1 MPQNNLYSTIKMHMM
16 KFLLSVV
23 PLFITFLGVAQVQ
36 VDLKGFKPGSDTKV
50 MQREQLL
57 EVSWPAGKE
66 GTGKIIVDLAAARPL
81 FREISLNKKL
91 ITANVDPAFVLTVGK
106 RDLLSQNGWNIF
118 FDKVPN
124 RPHQSYPVA
133 IKKSKAS
140 VKTAGSRTVISI
152 GQVTAE
158 SFTGT
163 LEITLYNG
171 SPLFNIAAVLTT
183 EADAKAIVFDAGM
196 VSRTPDWQQV
206 SWITTGDSLVNS
218 RVSITDTAQ
227 PLAVK
232 YRAIAATGKQG
243 TLAVFPP
250 PHQYFYPLDEAF
262 NLQFT
267 WYGSQYRQMIDAYGI
282 GIRQELQGD
291 KRFVPWFNAPPGTK
305 QRLNFFCLLSTESE
319 AAAFTS
325 VKRFTHNDSYVKLPG
340 FKTMSS
346 HFHNEFIM
354 NVVMPGKPVPE
365 HPEFVKVLKQLG
377 VDIVHLG
384 EFHYTA
390 DPRGP
395 DEKRLPQ
402 LKALFDLCEKQSDT
416 GFLLLPGEEPNE
428 FFGGHWLEI
437 FPRPVYWVMS
447 RKAGVP
453 YVEEKPGYGK
463 VYHIGNKQ
471 EMLRL
476 LEEERGLAWTAHPR
490 TKGSVNTP
498 DIYNHEAFFL
508 SDRFM
513 GGAWKAM
520 PADLSQPRLGKRVL
534 DLLDDMNNWGTKKTI
549 IAEADLFTIT
559 QHNEMYA
566 HMNVNYLMLD
576 KLPAYKDGWQPV
588 LDAMQYGRFFGTTGE
603 VLMPSL
609 KINGH
614 ISGDSLQ
621 LPANGVTTVA
631 LTLNWTFPMNFI
643 EIISGDG
650 DKVYREKI
658 DLSNTQAF
666 GEKTFTFN
674 SKLAGRKWVRVE
686 AWDVAANGAFSQ
698 TFYLR

>member
-1 MPQNNLYSTIKMHMM
+1 M
-16 KFLLSVV
+16 KLALLLAI
-23 PLFITFLGVAQVQ
+23 PIFITVAAVAQVRA
-36 VDLKGFKPGSDTKV
+36 DLEKFKPDEGTVVS
-50 MQREQLL
+50 QRGQLL
-57 EVSWPAGKE
+57 EVSWPAGNSHS
-66 GTGKIIVDLAAARPL
+66 GKVVFDLEPTRPL
-81 FREISLNKKL
+81 FKEISLGKKL

-124 RPHQSYPVA
+124 RPYQSYPLA
-133 IKKSKAS
+133 IKKNAAS
-140 VKTAGSRTVISI
+140 VRTEGSRTIVSI
-152 GQVTAE
+152 GLMTAE
-158 SFTGT
+158 SFAGT
-163 LEITLYNG
+163 LEVTFYNG
-171 SPLFNIAAVLTT
+171 SPLFNVAAVIAT

-196 VSRTPDWQQV
+196 VSRSPDWQRV
-206 SWITTGDSLVNS
+206 SWMNTGDSLVQMP
-218 RVSITDTAQ
+218 VAAGDTARNQ
-227 PLAVK
+227 AVK
-232 YRAIAATGKQG
+232 YRAIAAAGKQG
-243 TLAVFPP
+243 SLVVFPP

-262 NLQFT
+262 NLRFT
-267 WYGSQYRQMIDAYGI
+267 WYGSEYRRLVNGYGI

-291 KRFVPWFNAPPGTK
+291 KRFVPWFNAPPATK
-305 QRLNFFCLLSTESE
+305 QRLNFFCLLNAEND
-319 AAAFTS
+319 AAAFAA
-325 VKRFTHNDSYVKLPG
+325 VKQFTHNDRYVRLPG

-354 NVVMPGKPVPE
+354 NVVMAGKPVPE
-365 HPEFVKVLKQLG
+365 HPEFVKVFKEMGL
-377 VDIVHLG
+377 DIVHLA

-390 DPRGP
+390 DPKGP

-402 LKALFDLCEKQSDT
+402 LKALFELCEQQSDK

-428 FFGGHWLEI
+428 FFGGHWLEL

-447 RKAGVP
+447 RKPGVP
-453 YVEEKPGYGK
+453 YMEERPGYGK
-463 VYHIGNKQ
+463 VYHVGNKQ
-471 EMLRL
+471 DMLRL
-476 LEEERGLAWTAHPR
+476 LEDEKGLAWTAHPR

-498 DIYNHEAFFL
+498 DIYNHEDFFL

-513 GGAWKAM
+513 GAAWKAM

-534 DLLDDMNNWGTKKTI
+534 DLLDDMNNWGTKKTVI
-549 IAEADLFTIT
+549 CEADLFTVT

-576 KLPAYKDGWQPV
+576 KLPAYKDSWLPI
-588 LDAMQYGRFFGTTGE
+588 LDAMQHGRFFGTTGE

-621 LPANGVTTVA
+621 LPPGGAA
-631 LTLNWTFPMNFI
+631 DIELALNWTFPMNFV

-650 DKVYREKI
+650 AKVYREKI
-658 DLSNTQAF
+658 DLTDTQAF
-666 GEKTFTFN
+666 GEKTFTFK
-674 SKLAGRKWVRVE
+674 SQLAGRKWVRVE

-698 TFYLR
+698 TFYVR

>member
-1 MPQNNLYSTIKMHMM
+1 M
-16 KFLLSVV
+16 KVLLLSVI
-23 PLFITFLGVAQVQ
+23 PIFITTIAAAQVRA
-36 VDLKGFKPGSDTKV
+36 DLKSFKAGNETAVS
-50 MQREQLL
+50 QRGQLL
-57 EVSWPAGKE
+57 EINWPAGQS
-66 GTGKIIVDLAAARPL
+66 TSGKVIFDLEPSHPL
-81 FREISLNKKL
+81 FKAISLGNKL

-124 RPHQSYPVA
+124 RPHQSYPLA
-133 IKKSKAS
+133 IKKNSAS
-140 VKTAGSRTVISI
+140 VRTEGSRTVVSI
-152 GQVTAE
+152 GTLTAE
-158 SFTGT
+158 SFSGT
-163 LEITLYNG
+163 LEVTFYNG
-171 SPLFNIAAVLTT
+171 SPLFNIAAVIAT
-183 EADAKAIVFDAGM
+183 EADAKAIVFDAGI
-196 VSRTPDWQQV
+196 VSRSPDWQQV
-206 SWITTGDSLVNS
+206 SWISTGDSLAQS
-218 RVSITDTAQ
+218 RVTAGDTARNM
-227 PLAVK
+227 AVK

-243 TLAVFPP
+243 ALVMFPP

-267 WYGSQYRQMIDAYGI
+267 WYGSNYRRLLNGYGI

-291 KRFVPWFNAPPGTK
+291 KRFVPWFNAPPATK
-305 QRLNFFCLLSTESE
+305 QRLNFFCLLNAESDAQAF
-319 AAAFTS
+319 AA
-325 VKRFTHNDSYVKLPG
+325 VKRFTHNDRYVQLPG

-354 NVVMPGKPVPE
+354 NVVMAGKPVPE
-365 HPEFVKVLKQLG
+365 HPEFVKVFKQMG
-377 VDIVHLG
+377 VDIAHLA

-390 DPRGP
+390 DPKGP

-402 LKALFDLCEKQSDT
+402 LKALFDLCEKQSDKD
-416 GFLLLPGEEPNE
+416 FLLLPGEEPNE
-428 FFGGHWLEI
+428 FFSGHWLEL

-447 RKAGVP
+447 RKPGVP

-463 VYHIGNKQ
+463 VYHIGSKQ
-471 EMLRL
+471 EMLQL
-476 LEEERGLAWTAHPR
+476 LEDEQGLAWTAHAR

-513 GGAWKAM
+513 GAAWKAM

-534 DLLDDMNNWGTKKTI
+534 DLLDDMNNWGTKKTVI
-549 IAEADLFTIT
+549 CEADLFTIT
-559 QHNEMYA
+559 QENEMYA

-576 KLPAYKDGWQPV
+576 KLPSYKDSWHPV
-588 LDAMQYGRFFGTTGE
+588 LNAMQHGRFFGTTGE

-621 LPANGVTTVA
+621 LSPNGAADIVLA
-631 LTLNWTFPMNFI
+631 LNWTFPMHFV

-650 DKVYREKI
+650 AKVYREKI
-658 DLSNTQAF
+658 DLNETKAF
-666 GEKTFTFN
+666 GENTFRF
-674 SKLAGRKWVRVE
+674 SSQLAGRKWVRVE

-698 TFYLR
+698 TFYIR